1 MTNLLHDFDDP
12 TPTPHQEVISS
23 AKAIR
28 ELRRKIDIEY
38 RYLENNI
45 EKYFQSEFEKEL
57 IKLTSKKGIDKYT
70 QTSS

>member
-12 TPTPHQEVISS
+12 IPTPHQEVISS